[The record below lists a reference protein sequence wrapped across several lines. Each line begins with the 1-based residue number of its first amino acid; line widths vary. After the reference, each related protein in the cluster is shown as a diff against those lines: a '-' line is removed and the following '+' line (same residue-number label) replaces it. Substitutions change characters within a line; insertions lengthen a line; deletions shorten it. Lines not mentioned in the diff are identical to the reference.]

1 MAKVTL
7 DSIRES
13 AEKKYGA
20 FEIEMGDGSVVR
32 LLNVLRLPRDVR
44 AKLASVNSESFSE
57 ETLDDELINM
67 VKSIAETPEQADRLL
82 RSVATGDGSPDMAM
96 LATIIEQYSEGTE
109 VGEA

>member
-20 FEIEMGDGSVVR
+20 LEIEMGDGSVVR

-44 AKLASVNSESFSE
+44 AKLASVDSESFSE
-57 ETLDDELINM
+57 ETLDDELVNM
-67 VKSIAETPEQADRLL
+67 VKSVAEAPEQADRLL
-82 RSVATGDGSPDMAM
+82 RSIATSDGSPDMAV